1 MQGGTKG
8 KILYIKR
15 LSLVTTRIL
24 CFCVQ
29 SSLGRTTRTFW
40 AATVRVPEENS
51 YYLLFEHRTMGK
63 ALDKPWWRY
72 KVEIGMVLVLFV
84 GGNGKEQ
91 LLQPNRFR
99 CCRMWGMGI
108 STLGSRSKR
117 KQIERGEKSHMV
129 LEKHPHLGTSWR
141 NLVSWHSHRR
151 QQ

>member
-40 AATVRVPEENS
+40 AATVRVPEENI
-51 YYLLFEHRTMGK
+51 YYLLFEHRTLGK
-63 ALDKPWWRY
+63 HLANLGEGTRMRSGS
-72 KVEIGMVLVLFV
+72 VVLVLFV

-117 KQIERGEKSHMV
+117 KQIEKGWKV
-129 LEKHPHLGTSWR
+129 TLGCGKNSSPK
-141 NLVSWHSHRR
+141 NLLTESGFLT
-151 QQ
+151 